1 MRQREEGRLDV
12 RGRRLTVFRSRANE
26 ANRSWDDATDQ
37 QLVVED
43 CWSTFLVRIYLH
55 MLFLEAFSAVV
66 GALT

>member
-12 RGRRLTVFRSRANE
+12 RGRQLTVFRSRANE
-26 ANRSWDDATDQ
+26 ANRSWDDATNQ

-55 MLFLEAFSAVV
+55 MLLLEAFSAVV